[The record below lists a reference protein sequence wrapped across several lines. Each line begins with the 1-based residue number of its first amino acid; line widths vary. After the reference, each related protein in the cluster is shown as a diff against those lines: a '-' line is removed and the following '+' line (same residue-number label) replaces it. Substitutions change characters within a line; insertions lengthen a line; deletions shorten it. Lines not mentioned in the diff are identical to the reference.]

1 MGLIREK
8 NPYCGS
14 GFLLLFGNREA
25 GCFQIGDEF
34 VRVFEW
40 QFGRWESGSVPR
52 MCLSP
57 DQLGQMGC
65 EIYLQHQI
73 AAVG

>member
-8 NPYCGS
+8 NPHRGS
-14 GFLLLFGNREA
+14 GFLLLFGNQEA
-25 GCFQIGDEF
+25 GCFQIGHGF
-34 VRVFEW
+34 VRVFES
-40 QFGRWESGSVPR
+40 QFGRWGSGSVPR

-57 DQLGQMGC
+57 DQLSQMGC